1 MKTGRLLKFQRP
13 GGEVQAYIY
22 REGGQYHAAMYLY
35 CPERK
40 PDGEL
45 LPTIIGPTEGKVE
58 EAVRAWVEKNYP
70 RG

>member
-1 MKTGRLLKFQRP
+1 
-13 GGEVQAYIY
+13 
-22 REGGQYHAAMYLY
+22 MYLY